1 MSNVKPQNVVDV
13 RAMRRASHQR
23 SAAVNAVLVIALVL
37 LFGITLMVG
46 QRTYSLGEV
55 LQVIAGQQ
63 VQGASFAVGEL
74 RLPRA
79 ILAAVGGMCFGI
91 AGVTFQ
97 TLLRNQ
103 LASPDIVGISS
114 GASAFGVVAIVTF
127 GWGQTMTSL
136 AALVGALVT
145 ASAIYLLAIRGT
157 FSGTRLILIGIGM
170 SSMLMSIVTYVLS
183 KAAAWD
189 LASASRWING
199 SINGASWDR
208 VLPLMIAAA
217 IVIPVL
223 LCARRA
229 LKMLQLGDDLAAG
242 LGVRTSVARV
252 VLIVCAVVLVAAA
265 TAACGPVSFVAFMSG
280 PIAWRINRRET
291 VPMLTAALV
300 GALIVLGAD
309 FVGQHL
315 VGTRYP
321 VGVITG
327 LLGAPFLLY
336 LLVRTQKGATR

>member
-13 RAMRRASHQR
+13 RAMRRASLR
-23 SAAVNAVLVIALVL
+23 SSAAVNAVLVIALVL

-63 VQGASFAVGEL
+63 VQGASYAVGEL

-208 VLPLMIAAA
+208 VLPLVIAAA

-223 LCARRA
+223 LCAHRS
-229 LKMLQLGDDLAAG
+229 LMMLQLGDDLAAG

-252 VLIVCAVVLVAAA
+252 VLIISAVVLVAAA

-280 PIAWRINRRET
+280 PIAWRINRHQT

-300 GALIVLGAD
+300 GAFIVLGAD